1 MKQLNTAALVL
12 AVMLAGTEVIAQTA
26 PPNAYQ
32 LFVPVYTR
40 NSTYTVPTAF
50 SSSTLQLSCPA
61 APTAII
67 SSSPTATNSTYANV
81 FTDNYIGLTVNGN
94 ARVNVC
100 RNGYT
105 DAPEGGTDC
114 FTPPYTSAAT
124 GLLGQNPDTFVATY
138 GVPALDIS
146 SNLAPGPL
154 QTKFELLDFGGSFGS
169 STVWLITNCTQAGI
183 TPGGNITGN
192 PISTTAPAPSQLT
205 QNFFFDSTNGQRV
218 EFIADYS
225 AAEAAGT
232 LTIVDNTIPTVNDQG
247 LAPSAWPAVVAGT
260 SFATTACVPDLGELD
275 ASGNPLCKL
284 STILCTNSL
293 NPTPAGDNCPQSTAK
308 NVQMFH
314 EFDATVAS
322 VTTFPAGTGLGFL
335 MGSDNWPTSSCIFIG
350 PETGAMCPQN
360 PLTSFLGDFRSGSG
374 GTTTNSTYTVV
385 SGVPLP
391 TTAAGFSPNSSGWSN
406 SNTVNMSFLTTPPS
420 VPAPNNNFIAAPIHT
435 LTYGIDSPAPYPD
448 TALPIPGDVTL
459 PKSNPVTCPSVPTAG
474 AQPLAESDTVTLAE
488 GMHQLH
494 YFATD
499 CAETE
504 ELVFTP
510 NVSNTGNWA
519 SFKTLTINVDTTK
532 PFVATGPILS
542 PVGSYVLNQAG
553 VQASYSCADPMGSSG
568 ATPSGVSVCGPTV
581 SSSVSPTPGTG
592 TLTSPINTSSL
603 GTHSFTVNVQ
613 DLAGNLGAPVTVS
626 YTVGYNFTG
635 FYPPVNNPPATN
647 KDEAGDTVPLKFG
660 LGGNQGLGI
669 LAAGYPISTPIA
681 CPGKSVAGTAVA
693 TAESRAGLTYNS
705 TTGLYTYTW
714 KTNKAWNGT
723 CRQLV
728 LQLIDGST
736 HVANF
741 KFSDN

>member
-1 MKQLNTAALVL
+1 MKQLSTAKLAL
-12 AVMLAGTEVIAQTA
+12 AVMLTGTGAFAQNT
-26 PPNAYQ
+26 YQ
-32 LFVPVYTR
+32 LFGPVNTR
-40 NSTYTVPTAF
+40 NSTYSVPTAYGTT
-50 SSSTLQLSCPA
+50 TLQLSCPV

-67 SSSPTATNSTYANV
+67 SSSPTATNSAYANV
-81 FTDNYIGLTVNGN
+81 FTDNYIGLTVGSN

-114 FTPPYTSAAT
+114 FTTPYTSAAT

-146 SNLAPGPL
+146 SNFAPGPL

-169 STVWLITNCTQAGI
+169 STVWLITNCTQGGI
-183 TPGGNITGN
+183 TPGGSITGN
-192 PISTTAPAPSQLT
+192 PISPTSPTPSQLT

-232 LTIVDNTIPTVNDQG
+232 LTIISNTIPTVNDQG
-247 LAPSAWPAVVAGT
+247 LTPSAWPAVVAGT

-308 NVQMFH
+308 NVQMSH
-314 EFDATVAS
+314 EFDASVAS
-322 VTTFPAGTGLGFL
+322 VTTFPPGTGLGFL
-335 MGSDNWPTSSCIFIG
+335 MGSDNWPTSSCTFVG
-350 PETGAMCPQN
+350 PEAGALCPQN
-360 PLTSFLGDFRSGSG
+360 PLTSFLGDFRSG
-374 GTTTNSTYTVV
+374 GTPPTTNSTFIVV

-391 TTAAGFSPNSSGWSN
+391 STAASFSPNNSGWSN
-406 SNTVNMSFLTTPPS
+406 SSTVNLSFLTTPPS
-420 VPAPNNNFIAAPIHT
+420 VVPPNNNFIAAPIRS

-448 TALPIPGDVTL
+448 TLLPIPGDVTL
-459 PKSNPVTCPSVPTAG
+459 PKSNPVTCPSAPMAG
-474 AQPLAESDTVTLAE
+474 AQPLPESDTVTLVE
-488 GMHQLH
+488 GTHQLH
-494 YFATD
+494 YFSTD
-499 CAETE
+499 CAGTE

-532 PFVATGPILS
+532 PFVAAGPTLS
-542 PVGSYVLNQAG
+542 PAGPYVLNQAG
-553 VQASYSCADPMGSSG
+553 VRASYSCVDPMGSSG
-568 ATPSGVSVCGPTV
+568 ATPSGVAVCGPTTA
-581 SSSVSPTPGTG
+581 SSVSPTPNTG
-592 TLTSPINTSSL
+592 TLMSSINTTSA
-603 GTHSFTVNVQ
+603 GPQSFTVNVQ
-613 DLAGNLGAPVTVS
+613 DLAGNVGAPVTIS
-626 YTVGYNFTG
+626 YTVGYKFTG

-647 KDEAGDTVPLKFG
+647 KEEAGDTVPLKFG

-669 LAAGYPISTPIA
+669 LAAGYPISTPIT
-681 CPGKSVAGTAVA
+681 CTGKNTASAAVA
-693 TAESRAGLTYNS
+693 TAESHAGLTYNS

-714 KTNKAWNGT
+714 KTNKAWKGT

-728 LQLIDGST
+728 LQLTDGST

-741 KFSDN
+741 KFNDN